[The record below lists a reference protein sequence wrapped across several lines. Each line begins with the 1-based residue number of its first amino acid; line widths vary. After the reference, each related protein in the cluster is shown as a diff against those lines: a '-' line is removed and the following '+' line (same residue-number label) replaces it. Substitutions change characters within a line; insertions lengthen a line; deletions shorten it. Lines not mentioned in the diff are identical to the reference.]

1 MDATQKR
8 NDSPFPSIAALK
20 QQYAFENVSKTWESR
35 INNCPHIK
43 ARLRKLLDWMHITTV
58 SYGGTKASL
67 YDILLDCFCADV
79 QIKFLEAYEQ
89 VNGAVNEYNEQMG
102 KVDSGYKDREK
113 ARFLRFLLGK
123 QAKTRDYKLAMKSEA
138 QELFRYHNRYST
150 SRLDREFFIINLLF
164 YNYALKEIARKV
176 SLKSSALPLNIILPL
191 FPNHPCFGYSVQKYW
206 KYYSILCQYTH
217 PRLTCK
223 NVTGGLDK
231 DERKGLTEEV
241 VKLWAPWGNSQYA
254 LEDMLVS
261 RLNNVHIKSGKDF
274 YLVQAATKL
283 KDLESINNPY
293 NDKFDVEKLLRVI
306 LQKIVSS
313 EQTQDEWKVFLENVL
328 QDIYTLKSEND
339 FEPLLKTILRF
350 CNIKPEPISK
360 ETFYI
365 NRLFEWNLPGMKK
378 KLRKALLFNPYDYSL
393 SAHQYIDVPA
403 VKMFC
408 IKLERNIWDVDSMG
422 EDCSNTDFYFGLCAL
437 MVAMQAEYSDLT
449 LQLPAEIGK
458 KHEEVKASIDKLR
471 QNETNSPRQNETNPP
486 RQIEKINWP
495 EADRILMGLQHPS
508 SSNRW
513 IADPMEWLY
522 SKKMLDNGL
531 QVCLNSVYAE
541 EIENTSDILK
551 ELLNQQ
557 KTRYYLP
564 SDTKECFFPGW
575 DPLYEAGDTLWK
587 SILNI
592 NNTVD
597 AKEASRKGK
606 QSDSTSE
613 QKKRLQEAKDNY
625 LSLLQ
630 STLKIKKRLKDA
642 KKK

>member
-1 MDATQKR
+1 MDATKKR

-35 INNCPHIK
+35 VNNCPYIQ
-43 ARLRKLLDWMHITTV
+43 ARLRKLLDWMNITTV

-102 KVDSGYKDREK
+102 KDDSGYKDREK

-123 QAKTRDYKLAMKSEA
+123 PAKTRDYKLAMKSEA

-313 EQTQDEWKVFLENVL
+313 EQTQDEWKVFLEKVL

-350 CNIKPEPISK
+350 CNIEPEPISK
-360 ETFYI
+360 ETFYA

-393 SAHQYIDVPA
+393 SAHQYIDIPA

-408 IKLERNIWDVDSMG
+408 IKLERNIWDVDNMG
-422 EDCSNTDFYFGLCAL
+422 ENCSNTDFYFGLCAL

-495 EADRILMGLQHPS
+495 EAEQILMGLQHPS
-508 SSNRW
+508 PSNRW

-522 SKKMLDNGL
+522 SKEMLDNGL

-564 SDTKECFFPGW
+564 SDTKECFSPGW

-613 QKKRLQEAKDNY
+613 QKKRLQAAKDNY